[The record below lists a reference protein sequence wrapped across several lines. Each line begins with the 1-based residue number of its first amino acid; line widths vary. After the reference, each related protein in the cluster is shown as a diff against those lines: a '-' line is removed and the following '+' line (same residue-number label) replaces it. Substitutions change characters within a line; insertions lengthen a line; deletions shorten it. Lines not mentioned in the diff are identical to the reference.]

1 MSSYSNSAQAGPFL
15 PFQFIIHI
23 QNSLYHWWNEKANC
37 QSDQR
42 TPTNHVSPFSIEP
55 NPPCAT
61 SAFLCLFSCL
71 YNVFGHFYYQGPWIS
86 TNKQSRFWTDFAVMR
101 YSQYQK
107 ENRKAMWS
115 AFGILIE
122 SLFYRIANTW
132 IQLLILIALDSVL

>member
-37 QSDQR
+37 QSDQL

-55 NPPCAT
+55 NPPCYICLPLPLQL
-61 SAFLCLFSCL
+61 SLQRLWSFL
-71 YNVFGHFYYQGPWIS
+71 YYQGPWIS
-86 TNKQSRFWTDFAVMR
+86 SNKQSRFWTDFAVMR

-122 SLFYRIANTW
+122 SLFYRIANTC
-132 IQLLILIALDSVL
+132 IQLLILISLDSVL